1 MNSIGWILISITAA
15 LISLCIV
22 AATVFLALVLIRIRK
37 AVIEFENTIRRAT
50 GRLNIANKVSGKVAS
65 SIGWRLSSLV
75 ISAISFLFYVFLNVN
90 KKKDKK

>member
-37 AVIEFENTIRRAT
+37 AVIEFENTIRKAT
-50 GRLNIANKVSGKVAS
+50 GRLNIVNKVSGKVA

>member
-22 AATVFLALVLIRIRK
+22 VATVFLALVLIRIRK
-37 AVIEFENTIRRAT
+37 AVIEFENTIRKAT
-50 GRLNIANKVSGKVAS
+50 GRLNIVNKVSGKVA

>member
-37 AVIEFENTIRRAT
+37 AVIEFENTIRKAT
-50 GRLNIANKVSGKVAS
+50 GRLNIVNKVSGKAA

>member
-15 LISLCIV
+15 LVSLCIV

-37 AVIEFENTIRRAT
+37 AVIEFENTIRKAT
-50 GRLNIANKVSGKVAS
+50 GRLNIVNKVSGKVA

>member
-15 LISLCIV
+15 LVSLCIV

-65 SIGWRLSSLV
+65 IGWRLSSLV